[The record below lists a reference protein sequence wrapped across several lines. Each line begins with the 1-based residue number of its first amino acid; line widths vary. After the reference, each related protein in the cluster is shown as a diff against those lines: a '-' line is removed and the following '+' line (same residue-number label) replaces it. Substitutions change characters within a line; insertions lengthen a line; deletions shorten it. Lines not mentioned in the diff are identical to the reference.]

1 MPTRYMVKNQMMKV
15 EDIINTFEKKSLK
28 KDGELE
34 KNKDV
39 LRNIDFKAEL
49 RKKVRNI
56 F

>member
-1 MPTRYMVKNQMMKV
+1 MMKV
-15 EDIINTFEKKSLK
+15 EDIINAFERKTMK
-28 KDGELE
+28 KDGEID
-34 KNKDV
+34 KTKDV